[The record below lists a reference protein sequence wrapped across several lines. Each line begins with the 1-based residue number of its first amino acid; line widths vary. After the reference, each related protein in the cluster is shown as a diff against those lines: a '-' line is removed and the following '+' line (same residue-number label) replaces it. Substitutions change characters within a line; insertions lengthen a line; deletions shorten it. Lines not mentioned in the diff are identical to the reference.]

1 MTLEGEVREAADRI
15 LNADEV
21 TVISHIDADGITS
34 LSVLM
39 QAITRAGVMATPVFL
54 RQLEPLMM
62 HRVPKDDS
70 LKVFSDLGAGQQ
82 NLLEEHGLAEDE
94 VVIVDHHVSQEVD
107 TPYLQVNALPYGH
120 TKFSAAGAA
129 YLVARAIDADNRDL
143 AKLAVIGNVGDMMA
157 REDCGLIGPA
167 REIAGDGIEY
177 GNVTARRDLNL
188 FGISTRPLH
197 ICLAYSDE
205 TPVRGV
211 TGNPQG
217 ARRFLELHGIRTR
230 TDSGRWRVW
239 EDLDDS
245 ERQTITSALTEQVV
259 ADGGDVEKLTAE
271 LYLFPDEAPQT
282 ALRNAAEFS
291 TLLNACG
298 RWARP
303 EIGAAVCADDRGVA
317 LREAEHMLTHHRAT
331 IKELM
336 HYILKTGVEELGAV
350 QYIHVGDRFPD
361 TVVGIG
367 AGMALSKL
375 NQDKPVLV
383 MCSLPEDPSLTKV
396 SMRATDRMVGAGLD
410 LQAALIEAAAPFGG
424 AGGGH
429 AIAAGAYIPREAEEE
444 FLGLVD
450 ACIGRQRTRGQ
461 A

>member
-1 MTLEGEVREAADRI
+1 MSLEGEVREAADTI
-15 LNADEV
+15 LDADEV

-39 QAITRAGVMATPVFL
+39 QAITRAGVKATPVFL

-62 HRVPKDDS
+62 HRVPQDDT
-70 LKVFSDLGAGQQ
+70 LKVFSDFGAGQQ
-82 NLLEEHGLAEDE
+82 HLLEEHGLSTDE
-94 VVIVDHHVSQEVD
+94 VVIVDHHVSQESN

-120 TKFSAAGAA
+120 SKFSAAGAA

-167 REIAGDGIEY
+167 RAIAADGIEY
-177 GNVTARRDLNL
+177 GNVTARRDLNV

-197 ICLAYSDE
+197 ICLAYSNE
-205 TPVRGV
+205 TRVPGV
-211 TGNPQG
+211 TGNPRG
-217 ARRFLELHGIRTR
+217 ARRLLERHGIQTR
-230 TDSGRWRVW
+230 TGNGKWRVW
-239 EDLDDS
+239 EDLDEG
-245 ERQTITSALTEQVV
+245 ERRTVTSVLAEQVV
-259 ADGGDVEKLTAE
+259 AAGGDVDKLTAE
-271 LYLFPDEAPQT
+271 LYLFPDETPHT
-282 ALRNAAEFS
+282 PLRNAAEFS

-303 EIGAAVCADDRGVA
+303 EVGATVCAGDRGVA
-317 LREAEHMLTHHRAT
+317 FREAEHMLTHHRAA
-331 IKELM
+331 IKDLM
-336 HYILKTGVEELGAV
+336 HYILRTGVEERSAV

-375 NQDKPVLV
+375 HSDKPILV

-396 SMRATDRMVGAGLD
+396 SMRATDQMVEAGVD
-410 LQAALIEAAAPFGG
+410 LQAALVEATAPFNG

-429 AIAAGAYIPREAEEE
+429 AIAAGAFIPKEAEEE
-444 FLGLVD
+444 FVGLVD
-450 ACIGRQRTRGQ
+450 ACIGRQCDRRE
-461 A
+461 